1 MVGGVHGR
9 VHHWEY
15 TMPSPL
21 QQRSYELIV
30 RAGSIPV
37 KQPLDPRVQLLL
49 ERLFRN
55 AIDLGA
61 ELECALGGM
70 DREMFQYHT
79 YELNM
84 LIRQVKLW
92 IRLLDDLGE
101 IEPEVAQ
108 PLHAIAE
115 EVHAL
120 VLAALRTLKAER
132 N

>member
-1 MVGGVHGR
+1 MHDMGTPMEV
-9 VHHWEY
+9 

-30 RAGSIPV
+30 RAGSLPV
-37 KQPLDPRVQLLL
+37 KQPLEPRIQMLL

-61 ELECALGGM
+61 ELEIALGGM
-70 DREMFQYHT
+70 DREMFHYHT

-108 PLHAIAE
+108 PMHSIAE

-120 VLAALRTLKAER
+120 ILAALRTLKAEK